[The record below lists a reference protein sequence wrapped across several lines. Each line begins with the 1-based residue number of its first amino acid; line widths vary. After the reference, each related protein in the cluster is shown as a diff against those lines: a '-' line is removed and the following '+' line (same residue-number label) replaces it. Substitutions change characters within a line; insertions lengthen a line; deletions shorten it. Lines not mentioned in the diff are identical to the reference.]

1 VLVWGN
7 AGVPYCLGAGGLA
20 GQYWFGGRSRVS
32 DFPGVREVGSWIGV
46 WEFVCEDF

>member
-1 VLVWGN
+1 VRHRRRRFR
-7 AGVPYCLGAGGLA
+7 A